1 MKGNSRNALLVG
13 GFLMLAGVFQS
24 AAAEKVYMTSLD
36 WPPYSGASL
45 PDQGAVIAVAKAA
58 FAAMGH
64 ELEVEF
70 YPWSRAVK
78 LVQQPNSK
86 YVGYMPEYRYE
97 TNDFQFSQPLGQG
110 PLGLVENRAKPIEWS
125 VVEDLARYRIGV
137 VQDYVNTKEFDDLVA
152 AGRVKA
158 ETVGTDSQNILK
170 VAAGRLDAAVIDSN
184 VLAYLLANTPQLAPH
199 ASKVG
204 MNAKLLEMK
213 NLHAAFANTEQGT
226 KWRAILDEGLAKI
239 DAAAILKERMGLPN
253 QGDPAGR

>member
-1 MKGNSRNALLVG
+1 MKRNSCNALLVG
-13 GFLMLAGVFQS
+13 GFLMLAGVFHS
-24 AAAEKVYMTSLD
+24 AVAEKVYMTSLE

-64 ELEVEF
+64 ELVVEF

-86 YVGYMPEYRYE
+86 YIGYLPEYKYE
-97 TNDFQFSQPLGQG
+97 TTDFQFSRLLGEG
-110 PLGLVENRAKPIEWS
+110 PLGLVENRAKPIAWS
-125 VVEDLARYRIGV
+125 AVEDLARYRIGV

-152 AGRVKA
+152 AGRIKV

-170 VAAGRLDAAVIDSN
+170 VATGRLDAAVIDSN
-184 VLAYLLANTPQLAPH
+184 VLAYLLVNSPQLGPNAP
-199 ASKVG
+199 KVG

-213 NLHAAFANTEQGT
+213 GLYAAFGNTEQGA
-226 KWRAILDEGLAKI
+226 KWRAILDEGLTKI
-239 DAAAILKERMGLPN
+239 DAAATLKERIGSSM
-253 QGDPAGR
+253 